1 MKKNKIKIFADGA
14 DYKSIIDF
22 NKKIFVK
29 GLTTNPSLMKKSG
42 ISDYTKFAKKVLEKV
57 KVKPISFEVFAD
69 DINEMYQQ
77 AKIISTWGKNVYVK
91 IPVTN
96 SKGIGCY
103 DLIKKLSN
111 EKIKL
116 NITAIFTNY
125 QAKKVIN
132 SLNKNTKSI
141 ISIFA
146 GRIADTGINPDLLIV
161 QSLKF
166 LKIKK
171 NIKCEILWA
180 STREI
185 YSIIQ
190 AEKLG
195 CHIITVPN
203 NILSKINLIGKDLN
217 KYSLETIKDFYR
229 DAVSAGYKI

>member
-22 NKKIFVK
+22 NKKFFVK

>member
-1 MKKNKIKIFADGA
+1 MKKNKIKIYADGA
-14 DYKSIIDF
+14 DFKSIINF
-22 NKKIFVK
+22 NKKNFVK

-42 ISDYTKFAKKVLEKV
+42 ILDYTKFAKKVLKKV

-69 DINEMYQQ
+69 DINGMYRQ

-96 SKGIGCY
+96 SKGVGCY

-111 EKIKL
+111 EKVKL
-116 NITAIFTNY
+116 NITAIFTSV

-132 SLNKNTKSI
+132 SLNSDTKSI

-146 GRIADTGINPDLLIV
+146 GRIADTGINPNLLIV

-171 NIKCEILWA
+171 NVKCEILWA

-195 CHIITVPN
+195 CHIITVPK
-203 NILSKINLIGKDLN
+203 NILSKINLIGKNLN

-229 DAVSAGYKI
+229 DAISAGYKI

>member
-1 MKKNKIKIFADGA
+1 MVLI
-14 DYKSIIDF
+14 
-22 NKKIFVK
+22 
-29 GLTTNPSLMKKSG
+29 L
-42 ISDYTKFAKKVLEKV
+42 KVLL
-57 KVKPISFEVFAD
+57 IL
-69 DINEMYQQ
+69 I
-77 AKIISTWGKNVYVK
+77 KIISTWGKNVYVK

-96 SKGIGCY
+96 SKGVGCY

-111 EKIKL
+111 EKVKL
-116 NITAIFTNY
+116 NITAIFTSV

-132 SLNKNTKSI
+132 SLNSDTKSI

-146 GRIADTGINPDLLIV
+146 GRIADTGINPNLLIV

-171 NIKCEILWA
+171 NVKCEILWA

-195 CHIITVPN
+195 CHIITVPK
-203 NILSKINLIGKDLN
+203 NILSKINLIGKNLN

-229 DAVSAGYKI
+229 DAISAGYKI